1 MQVGYARVSTTH
13 QNLDPQLEALKG
25 CDKIYQ
31 EKKSGKGVKRPE
43 LDNCLADLRTGDTL
57 TITRIDR
64 LGRSTVD
71 LVNIIQ
77 QLKIQG
83 VGFECIEQPMFNVSA
98 GAGVKPEQQLMLTM
112 MAAFADFETELRKER
127 QADGIAHAKKTGKY
141 TGRKPTLSD
150 KQIIKA
156 IENAG
161 GNKTHA
167 AKALGI
173 TYQGLQKR
181 FKLMGNKEI
190 QLSLSVL

>member
-1 MQVGYARVSTTH
+1 MQVGYARVSTTE

-141 TGRKPTLSD
+141 TGRKATLSD

-156 IENAG
+156 IEQAN